1 MSKSANAA
9 CVTLCACFLPYT
21 RHCNNKRE
29 THTRVI
35 KVLCELGKDDRPV
48 GTMSLVLEIIAE
60 MLTKIRL
67 VPTKIKLCIDVML
80 HGAFTTSK

>member
-1 MSKSANAA
+1 MNVTPILLRCVSSKH
-9 CVTLCACFLPYT
+9 Y
-21 RHCNNKRE
+21 
-29 THTRVI
+29 RVI

-67 VPTKIKLCIDVML
+67 VNNNATNLYNQAALLL
-80 HGAFTTSK
+80 HPVQLYRT